1 MNDKSIINK
10 TTDIMNTISNKNLSI
25 HDKKIIFEQLH
36 QNDPSRFNF
45 TFIRYTICLEAL
57 LLSDN
62 KNYELTNFVI
72 DKMLN
77 YIAKDK
83 SIIDNIPHPIC
94 YFLGKMDKQTPV
106 LLELFLKN
114 GLDIHSQLLDN
125 NKNNLHLLDQFSRNN
140 LKPNTQTIIECLDIL
155 KSYNYNFKK
164 YNFNSED
171 YNEDCSGYVDFYIKN
186 NFDIKAILALK
197 NYDINPITEQEKYLI
212 LSNYYKDKNIDKEID
227 TIFELNLHHARL
239 IDSKNTFLTLY
250 IHNILKYD
258 NNAFLSNTDPEF
270 MLDKENLTN
279 LEKFI
284 DSGIDILSPCSS
296 KIRVL
301 SNNSTTDTNVLNF
314 LTNLNLSDQK
324 LNEHIA
330 KILYNSS
337 FQSLEHFHKQPDL
350 QYYDNLSDS
359 IIKYRKYLTK
369 KEYSDMISNY
379 VQFCPVSNDI
389 LLSCAD
395 TFKGYLL
402 SQKTFKFNILTNYIL
417 KYESN
422 NLNNGFIRD
431 QYKDLFNKFNMDINQ
446 ELDCMRNDITGIKDY
461 HILISHWEKHLL
473 SQEIYK
479 SNDIRDTIKNRL

>member
-1 MNDKSIINK
+1 MNKESIFNTTSSITDIIN
-10 TTDIMNTISNKNLSI
+10 NRLLSVGG
-25 HDKKIIFEQLH
+25 KKEAFEALH
-36 QNDPSRFNF
+36 QHDPYRFNF
-45 TFIRYTICLEAL
+45 TFIKYTSFLEQL

-62 KNYELTNFVI
+62 EKYELTNFVI
-72 DKMLN
+72 DNLMN
-77 YIAKDK
+77 YLEKDD
-83 SIIDNIPHPIC
+83 SILHNIGHPVC
-94 YFLGKMDKQTPV
+94 HFLSRMDKQTPV
-106 LLELFLKN
+106 LLELFLN
-114 GLDIHSQLLDN
+114 SGLNVDSQLSYN
-125 NKNNLHLLDQFSRNN
+125 NKHNLHLLDYFSINN
-140 LKPNTQTIIECLDIL
+140 LKPDTQTIIECLDIL

-324 LNEHIA
+324 LNEKIA

-337 FQSLEHFHKQPDL
+337 FHSLENFYKQPDL
-350 QYYDNLSDS
+350 QNYDNLSDS
-359 IIKYRKYLTK
+359 IIKYRKYLK
-369 KEYSDMISNY
+369 KEEYSDMILNY
-379 VQFCPVSNDI
+379 IKFCPVSNDI

-395 TFKGYLL
+395 TFKDYLL
-402 SQKTFKFNILTNYIL
+402 SQKTFRFNTLTNYIL
-417 KYESN
+417 KYESE
-422 NLNNGFIRD
+422 NLNHGFIRD

-473 SQEIYK
+473 SQEINK
-479 SNDIRDTIKNRL
+479 SNDIRYPIKNRL

>member
-1 MNDKSIINK
+1 MNNESILNTTSAINDIIN
-10 TTDIMNTISNKNLSI
+10 NSHLSI
-25 HDKKIIFEQLH
+25 NNKKEAFEALNQD
-36 QNDPSRFNF
+36 DPYRFNF
-45 TFIRYTICLEAL
+45 TFIKNTSFLEQL

-62 KNYELTNFVI
+62 EKYELTNFVI
-72 DKMLN
+72 DHLIN
-77 YIAKDK
+77 YLEKDD
-83 SIIDNIPHPIC
+83 SILHNIGHPVC
-94 YFLGKMDKQTPV
+94 YFLSKMDQNTPV
-106 LLELFLKN
+106 FLELFLNN
-114 GLDIHSQLLDN
+114 GLNVDSQFSYNNKQNLYLLDY
-125 NKNNLHLLDQFSRNN
+125 FSINN
-140 LKPNTQTIIECLDIL
+140 LKPDTQIIIKCLDVL

-171 YNEDCSGYVDFYIKN
+171 YNDNCSSYVDFYIKN

-239 IDSKNTFLTLY
+239 TDSKQTFLTLY
-250 IHNILKYD
+250 INNILKYD
-258 NNAFLSNTDPEF
+258 HNAFLSNTDPEF

-301 SNNSTTDTNVLNF
+301 SNNFTTDTNVLNF
-314 LTNLNLSDQK
+314 LADLNLSDQK

-337 FQSLEHFHKQPDL
+337 FRSLEHFHKQPDL

-395 TFKGYLL
+395 TFKDYLL
-402 SQKTFKFNILTNYIL
+402 SQKTFKFNTLTNYIL

-431 QYKDLFNKFNMDINQ
+431 QYKDLFNKFNMDINH